1 MKTRIA
7 SFTFASILAGFA
19 LATFF
24 VSPASARPNVE
35 TEISIGFSLPR
46 GSTTITVGREHYHY
60 HRGNYYR
67 PGRRGGYIL
76 VPAPRGARI
85 RSLPYGY
92 SRVIVSNRVYYRY
105 NGFYYAED
113 PYGYVVVDAPII
125 ESRPQDAVTPKKR
138 EPSAGYQSVWVS
150 GEVLLVKNGIF
161 FKQTPEGLTW
171 VKAPIG
177 AVIAKLPTDA
187 VSVWY
192 RDDEYFDADGVYYK
206 KTPSG
211 FRVVE
216 APWGDIEP
224 ALPNKA
230 N

>member
-1 MKTRIA
+1 MKTHIA
-7 SFTFASILAGFA
+7 TFTFGVITAGLAFA
-19 LATFF
+19 PVIVL
-24 VSPASARPNVE
+24 PASAGPRIE
-35 TEISIGFSLPR
+35 TEVSIGFSLPR

-67 PGRRGGYIL
+67 SGRGGYIL

-92 SRVIVSNRVYYRY
+92 SRVIIRNNVYYRY

-125 ESRPQDAVTPKKR
+125 ETLPQEPVTPKKR
-138 EPSAGYQSVWVS
+138 EPSAGYQSVWVGS
-150 GEVLLVKNGIF
+150 EVLLVKNGQF
-161 FKQTPEGLTW
+161 FKQTAEGLNW
-171 VKAPIG
+171 VKAPLG
-177 AVIAKLPTDA
+177 AIIAKLPTYA

-192 RDDEYFDADGVYYK
+192 QDDEYFDADGVYYK

-211 FRVVE
+211 FRVIE
-216 APWGDIEP
+216 APWGAVKP
-224 ALPNKA
+224 ALPEKA